1 MPIDLRSLL
10 KALDIAKRERRE
22 ARKSLSLFFDLVR
35 DGERERNEK
44 KKIRCLLSASPTL
57 LPFITIDSSLSLFCP
72 HVLVFLPPP
81 PLPARRRRGNQ
92 ARARAR
98 ARENKQRRA
107 RARERVFERLRE
119 RGRAPLCLLLPLPSF
134 RLFLLLLL
142 LRRLRLRRRKRKPW
156 RQPRPSRSRRRCRY
170 VCLCSRET
178 LLEEEERAASVLN

>member
-57 LPFITIDSSLSLFCP
+57 LPFITIDSSLSLFFP

-81 PLPARRRRGNQ
+81 PSPRG
-92 ARARAR
+92 
-98 ARENKQRRA
+98 EEEEIK
-107 RARERVFERLRE
+107 RARERERERTSSAELVLERESSRDCEREGERLFAFFFLFHRSVFFFFFFFFAVFVFAGEKENHGGSRAHRAQGGAVGTCASARE
-119 RGRAPLCLLLPLPSF
+119 RRC
-134 RLFLLLLL
+134 
-142 LRRLRLRRRKRKPW
+142 
-156 RQPRPSRSRRRCRY
+156 SRRRN
-170 VCLCSRET
+170 EQ
-178 LLEEEERAASVLN
+178 RAS

>member
-57 LPFITIDSSLSLFCP
+57 LPFITIDSSLSLFFP

-81 PLPARRRRGNQ
+81 PPREEKKRKSS
-92 ARARAR
+92 
-98 ARENKQRRA
+98 ARESESE
-107 RARERVFERLRE
+107 RE
-119 RGRAPLCLLLPLPSF
+119 
-134 RLFLLLLL
+134 
-142 LRRLRLRRRKRKPW
+142 
-156 RQPRPSRSRRRCRY
+156 Q
-170 VCLCSRET
+170 
-178 LLEEEERAASVLN
+178 AAQSSC